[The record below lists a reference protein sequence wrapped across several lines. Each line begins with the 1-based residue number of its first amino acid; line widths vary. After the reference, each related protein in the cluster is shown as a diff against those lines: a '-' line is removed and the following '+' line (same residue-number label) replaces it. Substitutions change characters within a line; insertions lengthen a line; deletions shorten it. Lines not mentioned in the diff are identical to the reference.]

1 MLQDV
6 QIDHLV
12 KGMFV
17 TRITDHVKPIK
28 LASPGMIRSGDDI
41 EQMRSNGVLA
51 VEIDL
56 SRSVHQTPDDVLFQP
71 NEEDIADF
79 QSQMQA
85 AMEVYE
91 QVKER
96 HSIFLE
102 RIAAQKTIDV
112 NLVGELSGQ
121 IVDAVFD
128 SPDAM
133 CVIAQ
138 LKQAEQYILD
148 HSVNCV
154 ILTTVLAKKLKLSR
168 DEIYQYGL
176 GAMIMDIGMARLPLL
191 LTHKFGE
198 LNDKE
203 ARQMRQH
210 VEWAVELAEQSDCV
224 TELGINLI
232 RQHHER
238 LDGSGYPGGLRGEQV
253 SLGAR
258 LVAVVDT
265 FDALTTN
272 RPFRNGFNNSEAFR
286 IMREEEKETLDQ
298 SLVSLFISHLGSYP
312 TGSMVKLSNNL
323 IGVVFRQI
331 PDHPDRPMVMV
342 IFDTEKKR
350 DVSPYVINLMREPDV
365 HIIDAME
372 NKDGTAGLMRFIRG

>member
-6 QIDHLV
+6 QIDNLV

-232 RQHHER
+232 RQHHEIGR
-238 LDGSGYPGGLRGEQV
+238 ASC
-253 SLGAR
+253 
-258 LVAVVDT
+258 
-265 FDALTTN
+265 
-272 RPFRNGFNNSEAFR
+272 
-286 IMREEEKETLDQ
+286 RE
-298 SLVSLFISHLGSYP
+298 
-312 TGSMVKLSNNL
+312 
-323 IGVVFRQI
+323 R
-331 PDHPDRPMVMV
+331 
-342 IFDTEKKR
+342 
-350 DVSPYVINLMREPDV
+350 
-365 HIIDAME
+365 
-372 NKDGTAGLMRFIRG
+372 